1 MSRTIT
7 IRETQAAYSV
17 PIDETALAE
26 GPIIVERQG
35 QPVAVIITPAEYRA
49 FQEWRDGQAWLDEQ
63 LRPLEP
69 EREAF
74 QRLLPELLETHRGQ
88 FVAIHGGRVVDTDAD
103 EGALA
108 SRVIAQRYDPV
119 YIQEVREEPRIYELP
134 SPEAVWH
141 VPV

>member
-7 IRETQAAYSV
+7 IREAQATYSV

-35 QPVAVIITPAEYRA
+35 RPVAVIITPEEYRA
-49 FQEWRDGQAWLDEQ
+49 FQEWRDGQAWLEEQ

-74 QRLLPELLETHRGQ
+74 QRLLPELLKTHYGQ
-88 FVAIHGGRVVDTDAD
+88 FVAIHGGQVVA
-103 EGALA
+103 A
-108 SRVIAQRYDPV
+108 
-119 YIQEVREEPRIYELP
+119 
-134 SPEAVWH
+134 
-141 VPV
+141 